1 MEIHKDSQTVFG
13 VDWGKKNIG
22 VAVGDLQLKI
32 SHPLCVI
39 SSNSKEILKEKLLVL
54 LNEWSP
60 VKVVYGLPFHENGAK
75 HELMPVIKKFALSIF
90 KKYNCEYLFINETL
104 SSNLASSLTYKS
116 KNKRNDSLSAMIIL
130 DDFFNLEDNK
140 YCGNQ

>member
-1 MEIHKDSQTVFG
+1 MVIHKDSQTVFG
-13 VDWGKKNIG
+13 VDWGGKNIG

-54 LNEWSP
+54 LKEWSP
-60 VKVVYGLPFHENGAK
+60 VKVVYGLPFHENGDK

-140 YCGNQ
+140 SCD

>member
-1 MEIHKDSQTVFG
+1 VVIHKDSQTVFG
-13 VDWGKKNIG
+13 VDWGEKNIG

-54 LNEWSP
+54 LKEWSP
-60 VKVVYGLPFHENGAK
+60 VKVVYGLPFHENGDK

-140 YCGNQ
+140 SCD

>member
-1 MEIHKDSQTVFG
+1 MVIHKDSQTVFG

-54 LNEWSP
+54 LKEWSP
-60 VKVVYGLPFHENGAK
+60 VKVVYGLPFHENGDK

-104 SSNLASSLTYKS
+104 SSNLASSFTYKS

-140 YCGNQ
+140 GCD

>member
-1 MEIHKDSQTVFG
+1 VVIHKDTQTVFG

-54 LNEWSP
+54 LKEWSP
-60 VKVVYGLPFHENGAK
+60 VKVVYGLPFHENGDK

-140 YCGNQ
+140 SCD

>member
-1 MEIHKDSQTVFG
+1 MVIHKDSQTVFG

-54 LNEWSP
+54 LKEWSP
-60 VKVVYGLPFHENGAK
+60 VKVVYGLPFHENGDM

-140 YCGNQ
+140 SCD

>member
-1 MEIHKDSQTVFG
+1 MVIHKDSQTVFG

-54 LNEWSP
+54 LKEWSP
-60 VKVVYGLPFHENGAK
+60 VKVVYGLPFHENGDK

-104 SSNLASSLTYKS
+104 SSNLASSLTYIS

-140 YCGNQ
+140 SCD

>member
-1 MEIHKDSQTVFG
+1 MVIHKDSQTVFG
-13 VDWGKKNIG
+13 VDWGEKNIG

-39 SSNSKEILKEKLLVL
+39 SSNSKEILKKKLLVL
-54 LNEWSP
+54 LKEWSP
-60 VKVVYGLPFHENGAK
+60 VKVVYGLPFHENGDK

-140 YCGNQ
+140 SCD

>member
-1 MEIHKDSQTVFG
+1 VVIHKDTQTVFG

-54 LNEWSP
+54 LKEWSP
-60 VKVVYGLPFHENGAK
+60 VKVVYGLPFHENGDK

-140 YCGNQ
+140 GCD

>member
-1 MEIHKDSQTVFG
+1 MVIHKDSQTVFG
-13 VDWGKKNIG
+13 VDWGGKNIG

-54 LNEWSP
+54 LKEWSP
-60 VKVVYGLPFHENGAK
+60 VKVIYGLPFHENGDK

-140 YCGNQ
+140 SCD

>member
-1 MEIHKDSQTVFG
+1 MVIHKDSQTVFG

-54 LNEWSP
+54 LKEWSP
-60 VKVVYGLPFHENGAK
+60 VKVVYGIPFHENGDK

-104 SSNLASSLTYKS
+104 SSNLASSLIYKS

-140 YCGNQ
+140 SCD

>member
-1 MEIHKDSQTVFG
+1 VVIHKGSQTVFG

-54 LNEWSP
+54 LKEWSP
-60 VKVVYGLPFHENGAK
+60 VKVVYGLPFHENGDK

-140 YCGNQ
+140 SCD

>member
-1 MEIHKDSQTVFG
+1 MVIHKDSQTVFG

-32 SHPLCVI
+32 SHHLCVI

-54 LNEWSP
+54 LKEWSP
-60 VKVVYGLPFHENGAK
+60 VKVVYGLPFHENGDK

-104 SSNLASSLTYKS
+104 SSNLASSLTYIS

-140 YCGNQ
+140 SCD

>member
-1 MEIHKDSQTVFG
+1 MVIHKDSQTVFG

-54 LNEWSP
+54 LKEWSP
-60 VKVVYGLPFHENGAK
+60 VKVVYGLPFHENGNK

-140 YCGNQ
+140 SCD

>member
-1 MEIHKDSQTVFG
+1 MVIHKDTQTVFG

-54 LNEWSP
+54 LKEWSP
-60 VKVVYGLPFHENGAK
+60 VKVVYGLPFHENGDM

-116 KNKRNDSLSAMIIL
+116 RNKRNDSLSAMIIL

-140 YCGNQ
+140 SCD

>member
-1 MEIHKDSQTVFG
+1 MVIHKDSETVFG

-32 SHPLCVI
+32 SHPLCII

-54 LNEWSP
+54 LKEWSP
-60 VKVVYGLPFHENGAK
+60 VKVVYGLPFHENGDK

-140 YCGNQ
+140 SCD

>member
-1 MEIHKDSQTVFG
+1 VVIHKDSQTVFG

-32 SHPLCVI
+32 SHPLCII

-54 LNEWSP
+54 LKEWSP
-60 VKVVYGLPFHENGAK
+60 VKVVYGLPFHENGDK

-90 KKYNCEYLFINETL
+90 KKYNCEYMFINETL

-140 YCGNQ
+140 SCE

>member
-1 MEIHKDSQTVFG
+1 MVIHKDSQTVFG

-39 SSNSKEILKEKLLVL
+39 SSNRKEILKEKLLFL
-54 LNEWSP
+54 LKEWSP
-60 VKVVYGLPFHENGAK
+60 VKVVYGLPFHENGDK

-104 SSNLASSLTYKS
+104 SSNLASSLTHKS
-116 KNKRNDSLSAMIIL
+116 KNLRNDSLSAMIIL
-130 DDFFNLEDNK
+130 DDFFNLEDN
-140 YCGNQ
+140 

>member
-1 MEIHKDSQTVFG
+1 VVIHKDSQTVFG

-54 LNEWSP
+54 LKEWSP
-60 VKVVYGLPFHENGAK
+60 VKVVYGLPFHENGDK

-140 YCGNQ
+140 SCD

>member
-1 MEIHKDSQTVFG
+1 MVIHKDSQTVFG

-54 LNEWSP
+54 LKEWSP
-60 VKVVYGLPFHENGAK
+60 VKVVYGLPFHENGDK

-104 SSNLASSLTYKS
+104 SSNWASSLTYKS
-116 KNKRNDSLSAMIIL
+116 KNKRIDSLSAMIIL

-140 YCGNQ
+140 SCD

>member
-1 MEIHKDSQTVFG
+1 MVIHKDTQTVFG

-32 SHPLCVI
+32 SHPLCII

-54 LNEWSP
+54 LKEWSP
-60 VKVVYGLPFHENGAK
+60 VKVVYGLPFHENGDK

-140 YCGNQ
+140 SCD

>member
-1 MEIHKDSQTVFG
+1 VVIHKDSQTVFG

-54 LNEWSP
+54 LKEWSP
-60 VKVVYGLPFHENGAK
+60 VKVVYGLPFHENGDM

-116 KNKRNDSLSAMIIL
+116 RNKRNDSLSAMIIL

-140 YCGNQ
+140 SCD

>member
-1 MEIHKDSQTVFG
+1 MVIHKDTQTVFG

-32 SHPLCVI
+32 SHPLCII

-54 LNEWSP
+54 LKEWSP
-60 VKVVYGLPFHENGAK
+60 VKVVYGLPFHENGDK

-116 KNKRNDSLSAMIIL
+116 RNKRNDSLSAMIIL

-140 YCGNQ
+140 SCD

>member
-1 MEIHKDSQTVFG
+1 MVIHKDSQTVFG

-54 LNEWSP
+54 LKEWSP
-60 VKVVYGLPFHENGAK
+60 VKVVYGLPFHENGDK

-116 KNKRNDSLSAMIIL
+116 RNKRNDSLSAMIIL

-140 YCGNQ
+140 SCD

>member
-1 MEIHKDSQTVFG
+1 VVIHKDSQTVFG

-54 LNEWSP
+54 LKEWSP
-60 VKVVYGLPFHENGAK
+60 VKVVYGLPFHENGDK

-116 KNKRNDSLSAMIIL
+116 RNKRNDSLSAMIIL

-140 YCGNQ
+140 SCD

>member
-1 MEIHKDSQTVFG
+1 MVIHKDSQTVFG
-13 VDWGKKNIG
+13 VDWGGKNIG

-54 LNEWSP
+54 LKEWSP
-60 VKVVYGLPFHENGAK
+60 VKVVYGLPFHENGDK

-104 SSNLASSLTYKS
+104 SSNLASSFTYKS

-140 YCGNQ
+140 SCD

>member
-1 MEIHKDSQTVFG
+1 MVIHKDLQTIFG
-13 VDWGKKNIG
+13 VDWGGKNIG

-54 LNEWSP
+54 LKEWSP
-60 VKVVYGLPFHENGAK
+60 VKVVYGLPFHENGDK

-104 SSNLASSLTYKS
+104 STNLASSLTYKS
-116 KNKRNDSLSAMIIL
+116 RNKRNDSLSAMIIL

-140 YCGNQ
+140 SCD

>member
-1 MEIHKDSQTVFG
+1 MVIHKDSQTVFG

-54 LNEWSP
+54 LKEWSP
-60 VKVVYGLPFHENGAK
+60 VKVVYGIPFHENGDK

-104 SSNLASSLTYKS
+104 SSNLASSLTYIS

-140 YCGNQ
+140 SCD

>member
-1 MEIHKDSQTVFG
+1 MVIHKDSQTVFG

-32 SHPLCVI
+32 SHPLCII
-39 SSNSKEILKEKLLVL
+39 SSNSKEILKEKFLVL
-54 LNEWSP
+54 LKEWSP
-60 VKVVYGLPFHENGAK
+60 VKVVYGLPFHENGDK

-140 YCGNQ
+140 SCD

>member
-39 SSNSKEILKEKLLVL
+39 SSNTNEILKEKLLVL
-54 LNEWSP
+54 LKEWSP
-60 VKVVYGLPFHENGAK
+60 VKVVYGLPFHENGDK

-90 KKYNCEYLFINETL
+90 KKYSCEYFFINETL

-116 KNKRNDSLSAMIIL
+116 KNKRIDSLSAMIIL

-140 YCGNQ
+140 SCD

>member
-1 MEIHKDSQTVFG
+1 VVIHKDSQTVFG
-13 VDWGKKNIG
+13 VDWGGKNIG

-54 LNEWSP
+54 LKEWSP
-60 VKVVYGLPFHENGAK
+60 VKVVYGLPFHENGDK

-140 YCGNQ
+140 SCD

>member
-1 MEIHKDSQTVFG
+1 MVIHKDSQTVFG

-39 SSNSKEILKEKLLVL
+39 SSNTNEILKEKLLVL
-54 LNEWSP
+54 LKEWSP
-60 VKVVYGLPFHENGAK
+60 VKVVYGLPFHENGDK

-104 SSNLASSLTYKS
+104 SSNLASSLTYIS

-140 YCGNQ
+140 SCD

>member
-1 MEIHKDSQTVFG
+1 MVIHKDSQTVFG

-32 SHPLCVI
+32 SHPLCII

-54 LNEWSP
+54 LKEWSP
-60 VKVVYGLPFHENGAK
+60 VKVVYGLPFHENGDK

-130 DDFFNLEDNK
+130 DDFFKLEDN
-140 YCGNQ
+140 

>member
-1 MEIHKDSQTVFG
+1 MVIHKDTQTVFG

-54 LNEWSP
+54 LKEWSP
-60 VKVVYGLPFHENGAK
+60 VKVVYGLPFHENGDK

-140 YCGNQ
+140 SCD

>member
-39 SSNSKEILKEKLLVL
+39 SSNSNEILKEKLLVL

-90 KKYNCEYLFINETL
+90 KKYNCKYFFINETL

-116 KNKRNDSLSAMIIL
+116 KNKRIDSLSAMIIL

-140 YCGNQ
+140 SCD